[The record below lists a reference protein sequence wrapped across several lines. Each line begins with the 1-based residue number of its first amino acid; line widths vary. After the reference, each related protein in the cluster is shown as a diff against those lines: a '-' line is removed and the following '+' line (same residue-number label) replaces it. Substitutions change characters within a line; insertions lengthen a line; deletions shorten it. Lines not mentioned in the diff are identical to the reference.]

1 MAACKAGCRLTARPW
16 GSAGAGGPALGPRD
30 GKGPA
35 GGRCGGNEGYSG
47 MRESSRSEAPA
58 GCHPA
63 GIFGGSI
70 PGQSKALLGPPPAEH
85 PWWLLTRWHQ
95 TPALRRGRWVRAPCP
110 WGPQGERGVL
120 CGELEKGGWGA
131 RGKAPHRPEL
141 LRNRDKGWATRHR
154 LSPACFVHPDKEGA
168 WPHSNPEPRRKGAA
182 GLPPAILGKNKA
194 GRGEMAAAA
203 CSRLS
208 TARHRPFPRG
218 AVRGVLGRAPWDL
231 SLRRRVGG
239 QGVPHCIHLV
249 FRLPWSGSFQGGCN
263 RSRF

>member
-1 MAACKAGCRLTARPW
+1 MARPW

-58 GCHPA
+58 GSHPA

-70 PGQSKALLGPPPAEH
+70 PGQSKAPLGPPPAEH

-168 WPHSNPEPRRKGAA
+168 WPRSNPEPRRKGAA
-182 GLPPAILGKNKA
+182 GLPPAILGKKRTRE
-194 GRGEMAAAA
+194 RGNGSTSLQQAEH
-203 CSRLS
+203 CSAQALS
-208 TARHRPFPRG
+208 TWGSQGGAGEGSVGPVPATQGGGTRGAALHPSRVQAAMVWVLPRG
-218 AVRGVLGRAPWDL
+218 L
-231 SLRRRVGG
+231 
-239 QGVPHCIHLV
+239 Q
-249 FRLPWSGSFQGGCN
+249 
-263 RSRF
+263 